1 MTDTTAVQPSLDLL
15 TITPAGYAAY
25 LLSVKKL
32 MDKRKGPQS
41 LADEL
46 QYSTE
51 PYTKLMLESAGSGL
65 EEELL
70 RRMAHNKAT
79 AVLRD
84 YRRKL
89 RLFRVA
95 ACAIASGENP
105 RKTLITLSGA
115 FGLPLVDETQTM
127 EQAQA
132 LLETMRAGKLDI
144 SVFPDVSHTTRA
156 DELIL
161 KLLFFLLWAR
171 REGKGGLTPFLSGMS
186 FHYLADAL
194 RMCVDGID
202 EPFIRR
208 RLEAQAREL
217 LIDAGHKMRM
227 GLELALAV
235 KSRRPY
241 EEMLA
246 LAKAFLPET

>member
-1 MTDTTAVQPSLDLL
+1 MTDTTAVQPTLDLL

-25 LLSVKKL
+25 WLSVKKL
-32 MDKRKGPQS
+32 MDKRRGPQS

-51 PYTKLMLESAGSGL
+51 PFTKLLLESAGSNL
-65 EEELL
+65 DEDIL
-70 RRMAHNKAT
+70 RRMARHKSR

-89 RLFRVA
+89 RLFRTA
-95 ACAIASGENP
+95 ACAIASSENP
-105 RKTLITLSGA
+105 RKTLITLSGT
-115 FGLPLVDETQTM
+115 FGLPLVDETKTM

-132 LLETMRAGKLDI
+132 LLETMRAGNLDNT
-144 SVFPDVSHTTRA
+144 VFPDVSHTTRA

-171 REGKGGLTPFLSGMS
+171 REGKTGLHPFLTSMS

-194 RMCVDGID
+194 HMCIDGID

-208 RLEAQAREL
+208 CLDSQAREL
-217 LIDAGHKMRM
+217 LIDAHHKMIM
-227 GLELALAV
+227 GTELALAI
-235 KSRRPY
+235 KNRRSY
-241 EEMLA
+241 EEVLA
-246 LAKAFLPET
+246 LAKSFLPES

>member
-1 MTDTTAVQPSLDLL
+1 MSDTTAVQPTLDLL
-15 TITPAGYAAY
+15 TIPPAGYAAY
-25 LLSVKKL
+25 WLSVKKL
-32 MDKRKGPQS
+32 MDKRRGPQS

-51 PYTKLMLESAGSGL
+51 PYTTLLLESAGSSL
-65 EEELL
+65 DEEFL
-70 RRMAHNKAT
+70 RRLARHKAK

-115 FGLPLVDETQTM
+115 FGLPLVDENKTM

-132 LLETMRAGKLDI
+132 LLETMRAGNLDKG
-144 SVFPDVSHTTRA
+144 VFPDVSHTTRG

-171 REGKGGLTPFLSGMS
+171 REGKAGLTPFLSGMS

-194 RMCVDGID
+194 HMCIDGID

-208 RLEAQAREL
+208 RLEAQAREM
-217 LIDAGHKMRM
+217 LIDASHKMQM
-227 GLELALAV
+227 GLELALAIR
-235 KSRRPY
+235 SRRSY
-241 EEMLA
+241 EEVLS
-246 LAKAFLPET
+246 LAKAFLHES